1 MKHMGGLSRRASIC
15 HWALCKT
22 CASGQTWMDSRMVR
36 TLYAADQCSFKMSR
50 QMLPALSTLGWKH
63 GVSKHTSGA
72 SNG

>member
-1 MKHMGGLSRRASIC
+1 
-15 HWALCKT
+15 
-22 CASGQTWMDSRMVR
+22 MDSRMVR
-36 TLYAADQCSFKMSR
+36 TLYAADQCSFRMSR